1 MAFPEKLGD
10 ILPEEMGEVVKC
22 AALACTCVV
31 TGAFPPQVDGDSDHQ
46 RVSGSTLGGG
56 TFWGLCRLL
65 TRVRAFDEM
74 LELSA
79 QGDNAKVGPA
89 TWPAV
94 QLMEPSTALNRPAL
108 STVTSHRRTMR
119 RASLKACPS

>member
-1 MAFPEKLGD
+1 MGRVLPQPAQASSLG
-10 ILPEEMGEVVKC
+10 L
-22 AALACTCVV
+22 
-31 TGAFPPQVDGDSDHQ
+31 PQVDGDNDHQ

-79 QGDNAKVGPA
+79 QGDNAKVAPVICSA
-89 TWPAV
+89 S
-94 QLMEPSTALNRPAL
+94 QLMEPVTALHLNRAAL
-108 STVTSHRRTMR
+108 WMLTHCRRTMR
-119 RASLKACPS
+119 RAFLKPCPS